1 MISYH
6 VKGIKKVERLPR
18 PLEMTLYVGNDRE
31 KALGIEDE
39 YDLLITEVWVEG
51 YHVMTFEKKP
61 KQVWVNIF
69 DKFTEL
75 DDDIKEL
82 EDKLVNTKATKELL
96 APFKKDI

>member
-6 VKGIKKVERLPR
+6 VKALQDVKRLPR

-39 YDLLITEVWVEG
+39 YDLLVTEVWVEG

-61 KQVWVNIF
+61 KKVWANVF
-69 DKFTEL
+69 DRFTEL

-82 EDKLVNTKATKELL
+82 EGKLADAKATKELL